1 MSFRAFYTLPAL
13 AYRVGPYSKEKKMN
27 SNSKIARTAGIFYLL
42 YMVTSFIANLFGKFV
57 FVEAPVTV
65 NHIMTHA
72 FQFRIGFVI
81 NLFSVVFFVVAA
93 WALYVLLKPVNKDLA
108 LLFLLFNVAGF
119 AVWLFSSLCLFA
131 SLLIL
136 NGIGTIRVFQPDQ
149 LQALAVF
156 FVNLY
161 KTGVVIAQV
170 PYGVWLFPLGYLVLK
185 SGSLPKILGV
195 LLIADGICQ
204 FVYVCQR
211 LIFPD
216 LGMIAYPCLVT
227 SFIAEVSLA
236 LWLSIKTV
244 NPRLS
249 MDPQ

>member
-1 MSFRAFYTLPAL
+1 
-13 AYRVGPYSKEKKMN
+13 MN

-42 YMVTSFIANLFGKFV
+42 YIVTSFIANLFGKFV

-136 NGIGTIRVFQPDQ
+136 NGVDTITVFQQDQ

-170 PYGVWLFPLGYLVLK
+170 PYGVWLFPLGYLVFR
-185 SGSLPKILGV
+185 SGYLPKLLGV

-204 FVYVCQR
+204 FIYVCQR
-211 LIFPD
+211 LIFPG
-216 LGMIAYPCLVT
+216 LANIAYPCMVI

-236 LWLSIKTV
+236 LWLAIKAVKSPLSV
-244 NPRLS
+244 NPS
-249 MDPQ
+249 

>member
-1 MSFRAFYTLPAL
+1 
-13 AYRVGPYSKEKKMN
+13 MN
-27 SNSKIARTAGIFYLL
+27 SINKVARTAGLL
-42 YMVTSFIANLFGKFV
+42 YLFYIVTSVVANLFGKFV
-57 FVEAPVTV
+57 FVEAPVTIE
-65 NHIMTHA
+65 HILTHA
-72 FQFRIGFVI
+72 SQFRIGFVI
-81 NLFSVVFFVVAA
+81 NLFSVAFFLLAA

-131 SLLIL
+131 SLILL
-136 NGIGTIRVFQPDQ
+136 NGTEAIKAFQSDQ

-156 FVNLY
+156 FFGVY

-185 SGSLPKILGV
+185 SRFLPKVLGM

-211 LIFPD
+211 LILPD
-216 LGMIAYPCLVT
+216 LAVIAYPCLVT

-236 LWLSIKTV
+236 LWLAIKSVKPQLTV
-244 NPRLS
+244 NAE
-249 MDPQ
+249 

>member
-1 MSFRAFYTLPAL
+1 
-13 AYRVGPYSKEKKMN
+13 MN
-27 SNSKIARTAGIFYLL
+27 SVNKIARTAGLFYLL
-42 YMVTSFIANLFGKFV
+42 YVITSVIANQFGKFV

-108 LLFLLFNVAGF
+108 LFFLIFNLAGF

-131 SLLIL
+131 GLVIL
-136 NGIGTIRVFQPDQ
+136 NGAETVKAFQPDQ

-156 FVNLY
+156 FVSVY
-161 KTGVVIAQV
+161 KNGVFMAQV

-185 SGSLPKILGV
+185 SRFLPKVLGM

-211 LIFPD
+211 FIFPD
-216 LGMIAYPCLVT
+216 LGIIAYPCLVT
-227 SFIAEVSLA
+227 SFIAEFSLA
-236 LWLSIKTV
+236 LWLSIKAV
-244 NPRLS
+244 KPRISGNPE
-249 MDPQ
+249 

>member
-1 MSFRAFYTLPAL
+1 
-13 AYRVGPYSKEKKMN
+13 MN
-27 SNSKIARTAGIFYLL
+27 STSKIARTAGLFYLL
-42 YMVTSFIANLFGKFV
+42 YVITSVIANLFGNFV
-57 FVEAPVTV
+57 FVEAQVTV

-81 NLFSVVFFVVAA
+81 NLFSVVFFLLAA

-119 AVWLFSSLCLFA
+119 AVWLFSSLCLFG
-131 SLLIL
+131 SLVIL
-136 NGIGTIRVFQPDQ
+136 NESETIQAFQPDQ

-156 FVNLY
+156 FFGLY

-185 SGSLPKILGV
+185 SKFLPKILGV

-211 LIFPD
+211 FIFPD
-216 LGMIAYPCLVT
+216 LAIIAYPCLVI

-249 MDPQ
+249 VNPE

>member
-1 MSFRAFYTLPAL
+1 
-13 AYRVGPYSKEKKMN
+13 MN
-27 SNSKIARTAGIFYLL
+27 SITKIARTAGLLYLL
-42 YMVTSFIANLFGKFV
+42 YIITSVVANLFGKFV
-57 FVEAPVTV
+57 FVEAPETI
-65 NHIMTHA
+65 NHILTHA
-72 FQFRIGFVI
+72 TQFRIGFVI
-81 NLFSVVFFVVAA
+81 NLFSVVLFLLAA

-119 AVWLFSSLCLFA
+119 AVWMVSSLCLFG

-136 NGIGTIRVFQPDQ
+136 NGTEAIKAFQPDQ

-156 FVNLY
+156 FFSLY
-161 KTGVVIAQV
+161 KTGVFIAQV

-185 SGSLPKILGV
+185 SSYLPKILGI

-211 LIFPD
+211 FILPD
-216 LGMIAYPCLVT
+216 LAVIAYPCTVI

-236 LWLSIKTV
+236 LWLAVKAV

-249 MDPQ
+249 VNP

>member
-1 MSFRAFYTLPAL
+1 
-13 AYRVGPYSKEKKMN
+13 MN
-27 SNSKIARTAGIFYLL
+27 STKASVFRTINKTARTAGLL
-42 YMVTSFIANLFGKFV
+42 YLVYMFSSFVANLFGKFV
-57 FVEAPVTV
+57 FVEAPVTI
-65 NHIMTHA
+65 NHILTHTT
-72 FQFRIGFVI
+72 QFRIGFVI
-81 NLFSVVFFVVAA
+81 NLFSVVLLLLAA

-119 AVWLFSSLCLFA
+119 AVWLISSLCLFG
-131 SLLIL
+131 SLVIM
-136 NGIGTIRVFQPDQ
+136 NGTDAIKAFQPDQ

-156 FVNLY
+156 FFGLY
-161 KTGVVIAQV
+161 KTGVFIAQV

-185 SGSLPKILGV
+185 SGFLPKILGI

-216 LGMIAYPCLVT
+216 LAVIAYPCLVI

-236 LWLSIKTV
+236 LWLAIKAVKPQLSV
-244 NPRLS
+244 NVE
-249 MDPQ
+249 